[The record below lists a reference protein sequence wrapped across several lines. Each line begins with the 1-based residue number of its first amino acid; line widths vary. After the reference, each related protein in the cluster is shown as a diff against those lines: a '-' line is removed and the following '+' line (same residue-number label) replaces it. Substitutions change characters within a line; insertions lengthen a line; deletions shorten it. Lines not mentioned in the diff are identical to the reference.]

1 MTKMYLALRVL
12 LSALYALTAMLP
24 IAPWKVLWSH
34 KRGNRP
40 REVTQFK
47 SLQLGSGRVKI

>member
-40 REVTQFK
+40 REVMQFK